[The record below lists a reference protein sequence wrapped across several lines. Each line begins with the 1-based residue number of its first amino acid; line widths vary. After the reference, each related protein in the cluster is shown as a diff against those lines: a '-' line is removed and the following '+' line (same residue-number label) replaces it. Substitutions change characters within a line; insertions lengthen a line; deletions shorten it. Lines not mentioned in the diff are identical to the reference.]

1 VPFVH
6 NDDGSLVSLRALREG
21 GCRGPFS
28 FEPFAPSVH
37 KLADPA
43 GALRESLSFV
53 ARETGLS
60 A

>member
-1 VPFVH
+1 
-6 NDDGSLVSLRALREG
+6 LRALREG
-21 GCRGPFS
+21 GYHGPFS

-37 KLADPA
+37 ELADPA
-43 GALRESLSFV
+43 GALRGSMSFV